1 MRKLA
6 AALAACLALV
16 GCSALRVAYDNGDT
30 LLHWR
35 LTRYLDVEGAQEE
48 ALNEAIDDFLA
59 WHRSHE
65 LRKYAAIAN
74 DAAQRLERG
83 LSREDLV
90 WGYDSLVTQAR
101 ESLREAATRI
111 APLLDRLSE
120 QQIQHIER
128 RFAEDN
134 RKFAR
139 EYLRGSERERR
150 ARRLK
155 RNVERM
161 EDWVGRLS
169 KEQLERVRLYTARAP
184 LFDEHRD
191 RDRKRLQAELLSI
204 IRAHEAGRRLP
215 DAAAHWD
222 RGRDPEYR
230 AASAALFSEYY
241 DMVLDLDRMLSPEQ
255 RARAAA
261 RMRGFARDFTA
272 LAGEP
277 GRRQA
282 RAKRPVSDLQ

>member
-1 MRKLA
+1 MRKVTL
-6 AALAACLALV
+6 ALAACLVLA

-35 LTRYLDVEGAQEE
+35 LTRYLDVDDAQEA
-48 ALNEAIDDFLA
+48 ALDQAIDEFLV

-65 LRKYAAIAN
+65 LRKYAAIA
-74 DAAQRLERG
+74 DEGARRVERG

-101 ESLREAATRI
+101 VSLRDAATRI

-120 QQIQHIER
+120 KQIQHIER

-139 EYLRGSERERR
+139 EVLRGSERERR

-155 RNVERM
+155 RDVERM

-169 KEQLERVRLYTARAP
+169 KEELERVRLYTARAP
-184 LFDEHRD
+184 LFDEERD
-191 RDRKRLQAELLSI
+191 RERRRLQAELVSI
-204 IRAHEAGRRLP
+204 VRAREAGKRLP
-215 DAAAHWD
+215 DAAANWD
-222 RGRDPEYR
+222 RGRDAEYR
-230 AASAALFSEYY
+230 AANEALFREFYA
-241 DMVLDLDRMLSPEQ
+241 MVLDIDRMLSPEQ
-255 RARAAA
+255 RARAAG
-261 RMRGFARDFTA
+261 RLRGFARDFTT
-272 LAGEP
+272 LAEAP
-277 GRRQA
+277 GRR
-282 RAKRPVSDLQ
+282 RAQ